1 VIPAV
6 RPEEVSYE
14 ERCIRSLIYTWLKDN
29 APGVEHARHRALLL
43 EAIHEAGR
51 QERKAGR
58 PQQFLEDLGDRA
70 MRDICD
76 RMLEYGMPILAT
88 LDGYFYGGGTGNYF
102 RDLLAFCRMVI
113 PKIKALSR
121 KMKMAQFALEEEH
134 RRKSWKPV
142 GHQRDLGIIVEAGKQ

>member
-1 VIPAV
+1 MIPAV
-6 RPEEVSYE
+6 PRDEISYE

-29 APGVEHARHRALLL
+29 APGVENAKHRAMLL

-51 QERKAGR
+51 LEHK
-58 PQQFLEDLGDRA
+58 PFLEGLGDRA

-76 RMLEYGMPILAT
+76 RMLDYGMPILAT

-102 RDLLAFCRMVI
+102 RDLLAFCRMVM

-121 KMKMAQFALEEEH
+121 KMKMARYALEEER

-142 GHQRDLGIIVEAGKQ
+142 GHQRDLGLMVEAGRR

>member
-6 RPEEVSYE
+6 PRDEITYE
-14 ERCIRSLIYTWLKDN
+14 ERFIRSLIYTWLTDN
-29 APGVEHARHRALLL
+29 APGVENAKHRALLL

-51 QERKAGR
+51 QEKK
-58 PQQFLEDLGDRA
+58 QFLVDLHDRA

-121 KMKMAQFALEEEH
+121 KMKMAAYALEEER

-142 GHQRDLGIIVEAGKQ
+142 GHQRDLGIMVEAGKR

>member
-1 VIPAV
+1 MIPAV
-6 RPEEVSYE
+6 PRDEITYE
-14 ERCIRSLIYTWLKDN
+14 ERFIRSLIYTWLTDN
-29 APGVEHARHRALLL
+29 APGVENAKHRALLL

-51 QERKAGR
+51 QEKK
-58 PQQFLEDLGDRA
+58 QFLVDLHDRA

-76 RMLEYGMPILAT
+76 RMLDYGMPILAT

-121 KMKMAQFALEEEH
+121 KMKMAAYALEEER
-134 RRKSWKPV
+134 RRKSCKPV
-142 GHQRDLGIIVEAGKQ
+142 GHQRDLGIMVEAGKR

>member
-1 VIPAV
+1 MIPAV
-6 RPEEVSYE
+6 PRDEITYE
-14 ERCIRSLIYTWLKDN
+14 ERFIRSLIYTWLTDN
-29 APGVEHARHRALLL
+29 APGVENAKHRALLL

-51 QERKAGR
+51 QERKSGR
-58 PQQFLEDLGDRA
+58 PMPFLEDLADRS

-88 LDGYFYGGGTGNYF
+88 LDGYFYGGGMGNYF
-102 RDLLAFCRMVI
+102 RDLLAFCRMII

-121 KMKMAQFALEEEH
+121 KMKMAAYALEEER

-142 GHQRDLGIIVEAGKQ
+142 GHQRDLGLMVEEGR

>member
-1 VIPAV
+1 MIPAV
-6 RPEEVSYE
+6 PRDEITYE
-14 ERCIRSLIYTWLKDN
+14 ERFIRSLIYTWLTDN
-29 APGVEHARHRALLL
+29 APGVENAKHRALLL
-43 EAIHEAGR
+43 EAIHKAGR
-51 QERKAGR
+51 QEKK
-58 PQQFLEDLGDRA
+58 QFLIDLHDRA

-88 LDGYFYGGGTGNYF
+88 LDGYFYGGGTGSYF

-121 KMKMAQFALEEEH
+121 KMKMARFALEEER

-142 GHQRDLGIIVEAGKQ
+142 GHQRELGIMVESGQR